1 MKANTR
7 YICLDT
13 ETTGTLVKQGHRI
26 LEIGCIE
33 IIDNRITERVYHT
46 FLNPEREVDKEAE
59 AVHGIT
65 FEKVKNEPKFVNVA
79 EDFLSFIKDSI
90 LVIHN
95 APFDLIFLNTE
106 LERAGLPKIE
116 NEVIDTLILVRKK
129 YIGERASLDALCK
142 KFEIDAT
149 SRTLHGALMDAKLLA
164 EVFIK
169 LDREMEVHLKHIN
182 YIVENEFTRA
192 DYSAINFVTLSV

>member
-1 MKANTR
+1 MRPNKR

-13 ETTGTLVKQGHRI
+13 ETTGTLVKQGHKI

-33 IIDNRITERVYHT
+33 IVNNRITEKVYHT
-46 FLNPEREVDKEAE
+46 FLNPEREVDKEAQ
-59 AVHGIT
+59 AIHGIT
-65 FEKVKNEPKFVNVA
+65 LEKVKNEPKFSNTA
-79 EDFLSFIKDSI
+79 ENFLSFIKDSI

-95 APFDLIFLNTE
+95 APFDLTFLNTE
-106 LERAGLPKIE
+106 LELAGFPKIE
-116 NEVIDTLILVRKK
+116 NEVIDTLILARKK

-164 EVFIK
+164 EVFLK
-169 LDREMEVHLKHIN
+169 LDQAMEVHLKHIN

-192 DYSAINFVTLSV
+192 DYSAINFVTLSL

>member
-1 MKANTR
+1 MKPNKR

-13 ETTGTLVKQGHRI
+13 ETTGTLAKQGHKI

-33 IIDNRITERVYHT
+33 IVNNRITEKVYHT
-46 FLNPEREVDKEAE
+46 FLNPEREVDKEAQ
-59 AVHGIT
+59 AIHGIT
-65 FEKVKNEPKFVNVA
+65 PEKVKNEPKFSNTA
-79 EDFLSFIKDSI
+79 ENFLSFIKDSI

-95 APFDLIFLNTE
+95 APFDLTFLNTE
-106 LERAGLPKIE
+106 LELAGFPKIE
-116 NEVIDTLILVRKK
+116 NEIIDTLILARKK

-164 EVFIK
+164 EVFLK
-169 LDREMEVHLKHIN
+169 LDQAMEVHLKHIN

-192 DYSAINFVTLSV
+192 DYSAINFVTLSL